1 MSDNKETETEKD
13 GAGLAPG
20 DVTDFIVVLMQHD
33 KGRAQHEASKGLA
46 ECVDAALATGK
57 KGGKVTVEMGVEPL
71 ESGAVKLEVTVKSAP
86 KKEPAGSIWFTDGEG
101 HLSRDNAGMFYG
113 LK

>member
-1 MSDNKETETEKD
+1 MTDTSNEKTTQ
-13 GAGLAPG
+13 GEELAPG
-20 DVTDFIVVLMQHD
+20 DVTDFIVVLMAHD
-33 KGRAQHEASKGLA
+33 KGRAQAEASQGLA

-57 KGGKVTVEMGVEPL
+57 KGGKVTVEVGVEPL

-101 HLSRDNAGMFYG
+101 HLSRDNANMYYG
-113 LK
+113 SK